1 MHVQPVQPDPAAQPR
16 GRVRHDVIADDPPR
30 HRRHR
35 RVAGGAEQR
44 HGGALLKRA
53 AVAGSAGGGSRRGGT
68 RTGGTR
74 TVARRVD
81 REHLVARRVQQEVGG
96 VVPGYPGNV
105 PVRSGN
111 FRALISARRLALPS
125 NRARVVL
132 TPLPL
137 RPHERVPRGVHRV
150 RGRPAHAKDGHPAET
165 DGGRDRYAH
174 RHVDVRLVVR
184 FSVALEQLLLLLILP
199 GRVRRHRALRGFI
212 QSRVAGRPFV
222 LGERHGR
229 AANVDTGSRVRSGD
243 AEGRIPVR
251 SPLVTLPRAAS
262 PGGLQIKPSPSAA
275 AQRRRDP
282 REQPAGPRG
291 VAVAVVATGFDVRRL
306 RRGPLPCSSRGRRE

>member
-1 MHVQPVQPDPAAQPR
+1 MHVQPVQPDPASEPR

-53 AVAGSAGGGSRRGGT
+53 TLAGTAGGGPRRGGT
-68 RTGGTR
+68 RASSSAAA
-74 TVARRVD
+74 ARSVD
-81 REHLVARRVQQEVGG
+81 GEHLVARRVYQEVDG
-96 VVPGYPGNV
+96 VVPSHPGKVPGDV
-105 PVRSGN
+105 PVRSG
-111 FRALISARRLALPS
+111 FRALIPARARRLALLP

-150 RGRPAHAKDGHPAET
+150 RGRSAHANDGHPAET

-174 RHVDVRLVVR
+174 RHVVVRLVVVVV
-184 FSVALEQLLLLLILP
+184 VALEQLLPLLILP
-199 GRVRRHRALRGFI
+199 GLVRRHRALRGFR
-212 QSRVAGRPFV
+212 SRVAAGRRSFV
-222 LGERHGR
+222 LGERHRRG
-229 AANVDTGSRVRSGD
+229 ANVDAGSRVRPCD
-243 AEGRIPVR
+243 ADGRIPIR
-251 SPLVTLPRAAS
+251 SPLVPLRRAAS
-262 PGGLQIKPSPSAA
+262 AGGLRISRSSPSAA

-282 REQPAGPRG
+282 REQPAGPASVV
-291 VAVAVVATGFDVRRL
+291 VAVEPAGFDARRL
-306 RRGPLPCSSRGRRE
+306 G